1 MYSSEKQN
9 YKTLNNLSLKKV
21 LFLIINLMK
30 IKSILK
36 LSVLCFTFGN
46 LSAQNPWPKANNT
59 AQPWTRWWWMG
70 SAVDEKGLDKQLTTL
85 SKAGFGGVEIVPIY
99 GAKGFENKYINYLS
113 PEWMKMLQFTTD
125 KAKSLNMGVDMS
137 VGTGWPIGGLQVDE
151 NDAATKMIVQTYDI
165 QPNEKFSEKIVLKD
179 EKQKNIKATKLD
191 IVTAYNEKNEAFVL
205 TDKVA
210 LDGTLNWKPI
220 SGKWTIYAVFV
231 GKTLQKVKRAAPGGD
246 GYTLDHFSPD
256 ATKDYLKTF
265 DKAFGNSNYG
275 VRSFFNDSYEV
286 YGADWTTNFKEEFKK
301 RRGYDLS
308 QYIKYLV
315 SDEESELAG
324 KIKSDY
330 RETMSELILNNF
342 TDNFT
347 NWAHSKNSKNT
358 NQAHGSPG
366 NLLDLYAAVDIP
378 ESETFGSTKFDI
390 EGLKRNVEDINT
402 KEVPDINMLKF
413 ASSAANITG
422 KPLISNE
429 SFTWLT
435 EHFKTSWSQVKPEA
449 EQIFLSG
456 INHIFYHGTTY
467 TPADVQFPG
476 WLFYASTNFVPEN
489 SLWPNI
495 KGLNSYIERTQS
507 VLQSGKSDNEI
518 LMYWPVYD
526 QWANPKGKDMAFKIH
541 NIEKWLHPSVF
552 YENLEKLGKSG
563 YSLDMI
569 SDKMIGEAKFENQ
582 NIQVSK
588 NGGSYKVLI
597 IPQLNYFSESTLR
610 NILNLAQNGASV
622 IFQNEPK
629 NVPGFFEFEKRRNEL
644 QSLWAKIP
652 FQQDG
657 NLQSATFGKGKIV
670 LSSDVEKGLEY
681 LKIEREKLTDTGLK
695 FVRRKF
701 DGGKYYYIVNHTS
714 KEINQKIP
722 LNFIGKQ
729 IALMNPENGDFGVAE
744 AQNNSVKVQL
754 KSGKSLIIK
763 ASETT
768 DNSISKWKYIEKMEA
783 PIILNQPWQLTFNEG
798 GPELPKSKTLDKLQP
813 WTNFTEDASTQSF
826 SGTGVYTT
834 SFKLNKKA
842 DDFVLKFDKLY
853 ESAKVIINGQDAG
866 IVWSLPFE
874 INVGKY
880 LKKGK
885 NTVQIEVSNLMA
897 NRIRYMDQNKIQWR
911 NYHEINFV
919 NIDYK
924 PFDASN
930 WKVQPSG
937 LDGEIQLIPVY
948 FSK

>member
-1 MYSSEKQN
+1 
-9 YKTLNNLSLKKV
+9 
-21 LFLIINLMK
+21 MK
-30 IKSILK
+30 IQNIVK
-36 LSVLCFTFGN
+36 LGLICLAFGN
-46 LSAQNPWPKANNT
+46 LSAQNPWPKADNT

-99 GAKGFENKYINYLS
+99 GAKGFENRYLNYLS

-125 KAKSLNMGVDMS
+125 KAKSLNMSVDMA
-137 VGTGWPIGGLQVDE
+137 VGTGWPIGGPQVSE
-151 NDAATKMIVQTYDI
+151 NDAATKMIVQTYTI

-179 EKQKNIKATKLD
+179 EKQKNLKTTKLD
-191 IVTAYNEKNEAFVL
+191 IATAYNEKNEAVVL
-205 TDKVA
+205 TDKINA
-210 LDGTLNWKPI
+210 DGTLNWKPT

-256 ATKDYLKTF
+256 ATKDYLKTY
-265 DKAFGNSNYG
+265 DKAFSNSNYG
-275 VRSFFNDSYEV
+275 IRSFFNDSYEV
-286 YGADWTTNFKEEFKK
+286 YNADWTSGFKEEFKE

-308 QYIKYLV
+308 PYIKYLV
-315 SDEESELAG
+315 EDNESEIAG
-324 KIKSDY
+324 RIKSDY
-330 RETMSELILNNF
+330 RETLSDLILNNF
-342 TDNFT
+342 TNDFT

-378 ESETFGSTKFDI
+378 ESETFGSTPFDVV
-390 EGLKRNVEDINT
+390 GLKRDTTDIQ
-402 KEVPDINMLKF
+402 KSDIPDPIMLKF
-413 ASSAANITG
+413 ASSSANITG

-489 SLWPNI
+489 SLWPDI

-518 LMYWPVYD
+518 LMYWPIYD
-526 QWANPKGKDMAFKIH
+526 QWASPKGKDMAFKIH
-541 NIEKWLHPSVF
+541 NIEKWLHPTIF

-569 SDKMIGEAKFENQ
+569 SDKMIGAAQLNNQ

-597 IPQLNYFSESTLR
+597 IPQLNYLPESTLK

-622 IFQNEPK
+622 IFQSEPK
-629 NVPGFFEFEKRRNEL
+629 DVPGFFEFEKRRNEL
-644 QSLWAKIP
+644 QSLWSQIP
-652 FQQDG
+652 FQQNG
-657 NLQSATFGKGKIV
+657 NLKSATFGKGKIV

-695 FVRRKF
+695 FVRRQF

-714 KEINQKIP
+714 KEIDQNIP
-722 LNFIGKQ
+722 LNYIGKQ
-729 IALMNPENGDFGVAE
+729 VVLMNPENGNFGIAE
-744 AQNNSVKVQL
+744 TQNNSVKVQL
-754 KSGKSLIIK
+754 KSGESLIIK
-763 ASETT
+763 ASETP
-768 DNSISKWKYIEKMEA
+768 DNSIPKWKYIEKTEA
-783 PIILNQPWQLTFNEG
+783 PIILNQAWNLSFKEG
-798 GPELPKSKTLDKLQP
+798 GPELPKSRTLEKLQP
-813 WTNFTEDASTQSF
+813 WTNFTEDASTQRF

-842 DDFVLKFDKLY
+842 DDFILKFDKLY
-853 ESAKVIINGQDAG
+853 ESAKVIVNDQEAG
-866 IVWSLPFE
+866 FVWSLPFE
-874 INVGKY
+874 INIGKY

-885 NTVQIEVSNLMA
+885 NTIQIEVSNLMA

-930 WKVQPSG
+930 WKVRPSG

-948 FSK
+948 YSK

>member
-1 MYSSEKQN
+1 
-9 YKTLNNLSLKKV
+9 
-21 LFLIINLMK
+21 MK
-30 IKSILK
+30 IKNILK
-36 LSVLCFTFGN
+36 LSVLCFAFGN
-46 LSAQNPWPKANNT
+46 LSAQNPWPKATNT

-99 GAKGFENKYINYLS
+99 GAKGFENRYLNYLS
-113 PEWMKMLQFTTD
+113 PEWMKMLQFTTN
-125 KAKSLNMGVDMS
+125 KAKSLNMGVDMAI
-137 VGTGWPIGGLQVDE
+137 GTGWPIGGPQVNE
-151 NDAATKMIVQTYDI
+151 QDAATKMIVQTYTI

-179 EKQKNIKATKLD
+179 EKQKNLKTIKLD
-191 IVTAYNEKNEAFVL
+191 IVTAYNEKNEAVVV
-205 TDKVA
+205 TDKISD
-210 LDGTLNWKPI
+210 DGSLNWKPGA
-220 SGKWTIYAVFV
+220 GKWTIYAVFV
-231 GKTLQKVKRAAPGGD
+231 GKTLQKVKRAAPGGE
-246 GYTLDHFSPD
+246 GFTLDHFSPD
-256 ATKDYLKTF
+256 ATMDYLKTF
-265 DKAFGNSNYG
+265 DTAFGNSNYG

-286 YGADWTTNFKEEFKK
+286 YNADWTSDFKDEFKK

-308 QYIKYLV
+308 PYIKYLV
-315 SDEESELAG
+315 SDEENEITG
-324 KIKSDY
+324 RIKSDY
-330 RETMSELILNNF
+330 RETMSELILHNF

-390 EGLKRNVEDINT
+390 QGLRRNLEDINT

-507 VLQSGKSDNEI
+507 VLQSGKPDNEI

-526 QWANPKGKDMAFKIH
+526 QWATPKGKDMAFKIH
-541 NIEKWLHPSVF
+541 NIEKWLHPTVF

-563 YSLDMI
+563 YSLDMV
-569 SDKMIGEAKFENQ
+569 SDKMIDEAKSENQ
-582 NIQVSK
+582 TIQVSK

-597 IPQLNYFSESTLR
+597 IPQSNYLPESTLKS
-610 NILNLAQNGASV
+610 ILNLAQNGASV
-622 IFQNEPK
+622 IFQTEPK
-629 NVPGFFEFEKRRNEL
+629 EVPGFFEVEKRRSES
-644 QSLWAKIP
+644 QALWNQIP
-652 FQQDG
+652 FQQNG
-657 NLQSATFGKGKIV
+657 NLKTAAFGKGKII

-695 FVRRKF
+695 FVRRQF
-701 DGGKYYYIVNHTS
+701 EEGKYYYIVNHTS
-714 KEINQKIP
+714 KEINQLIP

-729 IALMNPENGDFGVAE
+729 VVLMNPENGKFGIAE
-744 AQNNSVKVQL
+744 TQNNLVRVQM
-754 KSGKSLIIK
+754 KSGESLIVKNTENIYTSIPNWYYTEK
-763 ASETT
+763 T
-768 DNSISKWKYIEKMEA
+768 DV
-783 PIILNQPWQLTFNEG
+783 PIVLNQPWQLTFKEG
-798 GPELPKSKTLDKLQP
+798 GPELPKSRTLSTLQP

-834 SFKLNKKA
+834 SFKLKNNKA
-842 DDFVLKFDKLY
+842 DDWVLKFNKLY
-853 ESAKVIINGQDAG
+853 ESAKVMVNGQDAG
-866 IVWSLPFE
+866 MVWSLPFE
-874 INVGKY
+874 INIGKY

-885 NTVQIEVSNLMA
+885 NTIQIEVSNLMA
-897 NRIRYMDQNKIQWR
+897 NRIRYMDQHKIEWR

-948 FSK
+948 YSK

>member
-1 MYSSEKQN
+1 MKFKN
-9 YKTLNNLSLKKV
+9 
-21 LFLIINLMK
+21 IIK
-30 IKSILK
+30 I
-36 LSVLCFTFGN
+36 SVFCFAFGN
-46 LSAQNPWPKANNT
+46 LSAQNPWPKTTEA
-59 AQPWTRWWWMG
+59 AKPWTRWWWMG

-85 SKAGFGGVEIVPIY
+85 SEAGFGGVEIVPIY

-125 KAKSLNMGVDMS
+125 KAKSLNMGVDMA
-137 VGTGWPIGGLQVDE
+137 VGTGWPIGGPQVSE
-151 NDAATKMIVQTYDI
+151 QDAATKMIVQTYEISPDKKI
-165 QPNEKFSEKIVLKD
+165 SEKIILKD
-179 EKQKNIKATKLD
+179 EKQKNLKTVKLD
-191 IVTAYNEKNEAFVL
+191 IVTAYNEKNEAIVL
-205 TDKVA
+205 TDKVTQ
-210 LDGTLNWKPI
+210 DGILNWKPT
-220 SGKWTIYAVFV
+220 SGKWTVYAVFS
-231 GKTLQKVKRAAPGGD
+231 GKTLQKVKRAAPGGE

-256 ATKDYLKTF
+256 AAKEYLKSF
-265 DKAFGNSNYG
+265 DTAFGNSNYG
-275 VRSFFNDSYEV
+275 IRSFFNDSYEV
-286 YGADWTTNFKEEFKK
+286 YNADWTAGFKEEFKQ

-308 QYIKYLV
+308 PYIKYLV
-315 SDEESELAG
+315 NDSESEMAG
-324 KIKSDY
+324 RIKSDY
-330 RETMSELILNNF
+330 RETMSELILHNF
-342 TDNFT
+342 TENFT

-390 EGLKRNVEDINT
+390 QGLKRNLEDINT

-518 LMYWPVYD
+518 LLYWPVYD
-526 QWANPKGKDMAFKIH
+526 QWASPKGKDMTFKIH
-541 NIEKWLHPSVF
+541 NIEKWLHPTVF
-552 YENLEKLGKSG
+552 YEDLEKLGKAG

-569 SDKMIGEAKFENQ
+569 SDKMISEAKFVNQ
-582 NIQVSK
+582 NIKVAED
-588 NGGSYKVLI
+588 GGFYKVLI
-597 IPQLNYFSESTLR
+597 IPELNYLPESTLK
-610 NILNLAQNGASV
+610 NILELAQKGASV
-622 IFQNEPK
+622 IFQSEPK
-629 NVPGFFEFEKRRNEL
+629 DVPGFFEFEKRRKEL
-644 QSLWAKIP
+644 QEAWKTIA
-652 FQQDG
+652 FQQNV
-657 NLQSATFGKGKIV
+657 NLQSANFGKGKIV
-670 LSSDVEKGLEY
+670 LSSDIEKALEF
-681 LKIEREKLTDTGLK
+681 LKIEREKLTDAGLK

-714 KEINQKIP
+714 KEINQNIP
-722 LNFIGKQ
+722 LNFMGNQ
-729 IALMNPENGDFGVAE
+729 AALMNPGNGDFGIAE
-744 AQNNSVKVQL
+744 TQNNSVRIQL
-754 KSGKSLIIK
+754 KSGESLIIK
-763 ASETT
+763 ASEIQ
-768 DNSISKWKYIEKMEA
+768 DRSIPKWKYVERADA
-783 PIILNQPWQLTFNEG
+783 PIILNQPWQLTFKEG
-798 GPELPKSKTLDKLQP
+798 GPELPKSRTLDKIQP
-813 WTNFTEDASTQSF
+813 WTSFTDDASTQSF
-826 SGTGVYTT
+826 SGTGVYRT
-834 SFKLNKKA
+834 SFKIKKNKA
-842 DDFVLKFDKLY
+842 DDFVLKLDKLY
-853 ESAKVIINGQDAG
+853 ESAKIIINGQNAG

-885 NTVQIEVSNLMA
+885 NTIQIEVSNLMA

-924 PFDASN
+924 PFDASG

-948 FSK
+948 YPK

>member
-1 MYSSEKQN
+1 
-9 YKTLNNLSLKKV
+9 
-21 LFLIINLMK
+21 MK
-30 IKSILK
+30 IKNIIK
-36 LSVLCFTFGN
+36 LSVICFTFGN
-46 LSAQNPWPKANNT
+46 LSAQNPWPKTTESAK
-59 AQPWTRWWWMG
+59 PWTRWWWMG

-85 SKAGFGGVEIVPIY
+85 SQAGFGGVEIVPIY

-113 PEWMKMLQFTTD
+113 PEWMKMLQFTTN

-137 VGTGWPIGGLQVDE
+137 VGTGWPIGGPQVDE
-151 NDAATKMIVQTYDI
+151 HNAATKIIVQTYNI
-165 QPNEKFSEKIVLKD
+165 KPNEKFSEKIVLKD
-179 EKQKNIKATKLD
+179 EKQKNLKTVKLD
-191 IVTAYNEKNEAFVL
+191 IVTAYNEKNEAVVL
-205 TDKVA
+205 TDKVNNDGI
-210 LDGTLNWKPI
+210 LDWKRN
-220 SGKWTIYAVFV
+220 SGKWTVYAVFV

-246 GYTLDHFSPD
+246 GYTLDHFSPE

-275 VRSFFNDSYEV
+275 IRSFFNDSYEV
-286 YGADWTTNFKEEFKK
+286 YNADWTQDFKDEFKK

-308 QYIKYLV
+308 PYIQYLV
-315 SDEESELAG
+315 SNEENEIAG
-324 KIKSDY
+324 RIKSDY

-342 TDNFT
+342 TKDFT

-390 EGLKRNVEDINT
+390 TGLRRNVEDINT
-402 KEVPDINMLKF
+402 KEIPDINMLKF
-413 ASSAANITG
+413 ASSAANVTG

-467 TPADVQFPG
+467 TPSDVQFPG

-489 SLWPNI
+489 SLWPHL

-507 VLQSGKSDNEI
+507 VLQSGKPDNEL
-518 LMYWPVYD
+518 LMYWPIYD
-526 QWANPKGKDMAFKIH
+526 QWASPKGKDVTFKVH
-541 NIEKWLHPSVF
+541 NVEKWLQPTVM
-552 YENLEKLGKSG
+552 YKNLTELSKIG
-563 YSLDMI
+563 YSIDMV
-569 SDKMIGEAKFENQ
+569 SDKMISESKSENQ
-582 NIQVSK
+582 NIQLTK
-588 NGGSYKVLI
+588 NGGSYKVLV
-597 IPQLNYFSESTLR
+597 IPELTYLPESTLK
-610 NILNLAQNGASV
+610 NILELAQNGASI

-629 NVPGFFEFEKRRNEL
+629 DIPGNFEVEKRRTQL
-644 QSLWAKIP
+644 KSLWNKIP
-652 FQQDG
+652 FQNQTG
-657 NLQSATFGKGKIV
+657 NLKMASFGKGKIV
-670 LSSDVEKGLEY
+670 LSSDVSKALEY

-695 FVRRKF
+695 FVRRQF

-714 KEINQKIP
+714 KEINEFVP
-722 LNFIGKQ
+722 LNYSGKQ
-729 IALMNPENGDFGVAE
+729 VALMSPENGNFGIGE
-744 AQNNSVKVQL
+744 IQNNSVRIQL
-754 KSGKSLIIK
+754 KSGESLIIQV
-763 ASETT
+763 SENT
-768 DNSISKWKYIEKMEA
+768 DITIPKWKYIEKTDTS
-783 PIILNQPWQLTFNEG
+783 IVLNQPWQLTFKEG

-813 WTNFTEDASTQSF
+813 WTNFTEDSSTQSF

-834 SFKLNKKA
+834 SFKLKKNKA

-853 ESAKVIINGQDAG
+853 ESAKVIVNGQDAG
-866 IVWSLPFE
+866 VVWSIPFE
-874 INVGKY
+874 INIGKY
-880 LKKGK
+880 LKKEK
-885 NTVQIEVSNLMA
+885 NTIQIEVCNLMA
-897 NRIRYMDQNKIQWR
+897 NRIKYMDENKIQWR

-937 LDGEIQLIPVY
+937 LDGEIQLIPIHY
-948 FSK
+948 SK

>member
-1 MYSSEKQN
+1 
-9 YKTLNNLSLKKV
+9 
-21 LFLIINLMK
+21 MK
-30 IKSILK
+30 IKNIIK
-36 LSVLCFTFGN
+36 LSVICFAFGN
-46 LSAQNPWPKANNT
+46 LSAQNPWPKTTET
-59 AQPWTRWWWMG
+59 AKPWTRWWWMG

-85 SKAGFGGVEIVPIY
+85 SQAGFGGVEIVPIY
-99 GAKGFENKYINYLS
+99 GAKEFENKYINYLS
-113 PEWMKMLQFTTD
+113 PEWMKMLQFTTN

-137 VGTGWPIGGLQVDE
+137 VGTGWPIGGPQVDE
-151 NDAATKMIVQTYDI
+151 QDAATKMIVQTYTISPDE
-165 QPNEKFSEKIVLKD
+165 QFSEKIVLKD
-179 EKQKNIKATKLD
+179 EKQKNLKTVKLD
-191 IVTAYNEKNEAFVL
+191 IVTAFNEKNEAVVL
-205 TDKVA
+205 TDKVNSDGI
-210 LDGTLNWKPI
+210 LDWKPN
-220 SGKWTIYAVFV
+220 SGKWTVYAVFV

-246 GYTLDHFSPD
+246 GYTLDHFSPE

-275 VRSFFNDSYEV
+275 IRSFFNDSYEV
-286 YGADWTTNFKEEFKK
+286 YNADWTPDFKDEFKK
-301 RRGYDLS
+301 RRGYDVS
-308 QYIKYLV
+308 PYIKYLV
-315 SDEESELAG
+315 GNEENEIAAR
-324 KIKSDY
+324 IKSDY

-342 TDNFT
+342 TKDFT

-390 EGLKRNVEDINT
+390 TGLRRNVEDINT
-402 KEVPDINMLKF
+402 KEIPDINMLKF
-413 ASSAANITG
+413 ASSAANVTG

-467 TPADVQFPG
+467 TPSDVQFPG

-489 SLWPNI
+489 SLWPHL

-507 VLQSGKSDNEI
+507 VLQSGKPDNEL
-518 LMYWPVYD
+518 LMYWPIYD
-526 QWANPKGKDMAFKIH
+526 QWASPKGKDVTFKVH
-541 NIEKWLHPSVF
+541 NVEKWLQPTVM
-552 YENLEKLGKSG
+552 YKNLTELSKIG
-563 YSLDMI
+563 YSIDMV
-569 SDKMIGEAKFENQ
+569 SDKMISESKLENQ
-582 NIQVSK
+582 NIQLTK
-588 NGGSYKVLI
+588 NGGSYKVLV
-597 IPQLNYFSESTLR
+597 IPELTYLPESTLK
-610 NILNLAQNGASV
+610 NILELAQNGASI

-629 NVPGFFEFEKRRNEL
+629 DIPGNFEVEKRRTQL
-644 QSLWAKIP
+644 KSLWNQIP
-652 FQQDG
+652 FQNQAG
-657 NLQSATFGKGKIV
+657 NLKMASFGKGKIV
-670 LSSDVEKGLEY
+670 FSSDVAKALEY

-695 FVRRKF
+695 FVRRQF

-714 KEINQKIP
+714 KEINEFVP
-722 LNFIGKQ
+722 LNYSGKQ
-729 IALMNPENGDFGVAE
+729 VALMNPENGNFGIGE
-744 AQNNSVKVQL
+744 IQNNSVRIQL
-754 KSGKSLIIK
+754 KSGESLIIK
-763 ASETT
+763 ASENT
-768 DNSISKWKYIEKMEA
+768 DNSISKWKYIEKTDA
-783 PIILNQPWQLTFNEG
+783 PIVLNQPWQLTFKEG

-813 WTNFTEDASTQSF
+813 WTNFTEDSSTQSF

-834 SFKLNKKA
+834 SFKLKKNKA

-853 ESAKVIINGQDAG
+853 ESAKVIVNGQDAG
-866 IVWSLPFE
+866 IVWSIPFE
-874 INVGKY
+874 INIGKY

-885 NTVQIEVSNLMA
+885 NTIQIEVCNLMA
-897 NRIRYMDQNKIQWR
+897 NRIKYMDENKIQWR

-937 LDGEIQLIPVY
+937 LDGEIQLIPIHY
-948 FSK
+948 SK

>member
-1 MYSSEKQN
+1 
-9 YKTLNNLSLKKV
+9 
-21 LFLIINLMK
+21 MK
-30 IKSILK
+30 IKNIIK
-36 LSVLCFTFGN
+36 LSAICFAFGN
-46 LSAQNPWPKANNT
+46 LSAQNPWPKAINT

-70 SAVDEKGLDKQLTTL
+70 SAVDEKGLDKQLTTF

-99 GAKGFENKYINYLS
+99 GAKGFENRYINYLS
-113 PEWMKMLQFTTD
+113 PEWMKMLQFTTN
-125 KAKSLNMGVDMS
+125 KAKSLNMGVDMA
-137 VGTGWPIGGLQVDE
+137 VGTGWPIGGPQVDE
-151 NDAATKMIVQTYDI
+151 QDAATKMIVQTYDF
-165 QPNEKFSEKIVLKD
+165 QSNEKFSEKIILKD
-179 EKQKNIKATKLD
+179 EKQKDLKTIKLD
-191 IVTAYNEKNEAFVL
+191 IVTAYNEKNEAVVL
-205 TDKVA
+205 TDKISN
-210 LDGTLNWKPI
+210 DGTLNWKPT
-220 SGKWTIYAVFV
+220 SDKWTIYAVFT
-231 GKTLQKVKRAAPGGD
+231 GKTLQKVKRAAPGGE
-246 GYTLDHFSPD
+246 GYTLDHFSSD

-275 VRSFFNDSYEV
+275 IRSFFNDSYEV
-286 YGADWTTNFKEEFKK
+286 YNADWTTDFKEEFKK

-308 QYIKYLV
+308 PYIKYLV
-315 SDEESELAG
+315 SDEDNETT
-324 KIKSDY
+324 KRIKSDY
-330 RETMSELILNNF
+330 RETMSELILNRF
-342 TDNFT
+342 TKDFSD
-347 NWAHSKNSKNT
+347 WAHSKNSKNT

-390 EGLKRNVEDINT
+390 QGLRRNAEDINI

-413 ASSAANITG
+413 ASSAANVMG

-467 TPADVQFPG
+467 TPADVKFPG

-526 QWANPKGKDMAFKIH
+526 QWASPKGKDMAFKIH
-541 NIEKWLHPSVF
+541 NIEKWLHPTPF

-563 YSLDMI
+563 YSLDVV
-569 SDKMIGEAKFENQ
+569 SDKMIDEASLNNQ

-588 NGGSYKVLI
+588 EGGSYKVLI
-597 IPQLNYFSESTLR
+597 VPHLNYLPESTLKS
-610 NILNLAQNGASV
+610 ILNLAQNGASV
-622 IFQNEPK
+622 IFQSEPK
-629 NVPGFFEFEKRRNEL
+629 DVPGFFELEKRRNQL
-644 QSLWAKIP
+644 KSLWQSIP
-652 FQQDG
+652 FNQQG
-657 NLQSATFGKGKIV
+657 NVKAVSFGKGKIV

-681 LKIEREKLTDTGLK
+681 LKIDREKLTDVGLK
-695 FVRRKF
+695 FVRRQF
-701 DGGKYYYIVNHTS
+701 DGGKYYYYIVNHS
-714 KEINQKIP
+714 SREIDQFVP
-722 LNFIGKQ
+722 LNFSGKQ
-729 IALMNPENGDFGVAE
+729 VALMNPENGDFGLAE
-744 AQNNSVKVQL
+744 TQNNSTRVQL
-754 KSGKSLIIK
+754 KSGESLIIK
-763 ASETT
+763 VSENA
-768 DNSISKWKYIEKMEA
+768 DSSIPKWKYVEKTDA
-783 PIILNQPWQLTFNEG
+783 PIVLNQPWQLTFKEG
-798 GPELPKSKTLDKLQP
+798 GPDLPKSKTLDKLQP

-834 SFKLNKKA
+834 SFKLKKNKA
-842 DDFVLKFDKLY
+842 DDFILKFDKLY
-853 ESAKVIINGQDAG
+853 ESAKVIVNGQEAG

-874 INVGKY
+874 INIGKY

-885 NTVQIEVSNLMA
+885 NSIHIEVCNLMA

-937 LDGEIQLIPVY
+937 LDGEMQLIPIY
-948 FSK
+948 YSK

>member
-1 MYSSEKQN
+1 
-9 YKTLNNLSLKKV
+9 
-21 LFLIINLMK
+21 MK
-30 IKSILK
+30 IKNIVK
-36 LSVLCFTFGN
+36 LSVICFAFGN
-46 LSAQNPWPKANNT
+46 LSAQNPWPKTTET
-59 AQPWTRWWWMG
+59 AKPWTRWWWMG

-99 GAKGFENKYINYLS
+99 GAKGFENTYINYLS
-113 PEWMKMLQFTTD
+113 SEWMKMLQFTTD
-125 KAKSLNMGVDMS
+125 KAKSLNMGVDMA
-137 VGTGWPIGGLQVDE
+137 VGTGWPIGGPQVSE
-151 NDAATKMIVQTYDI
+151 QDAATKMIVQTYDI
-165 QPNEKFSEKIVLKD
+165 QSDEKFSEKIILKD
-179 EKQKNIKATKLD
+179 EKQKDLKTIKLD
-191 IVTAYNEKNEAFVL
+191 IVTAYNEKNEAVVL
-205 TDKVA
+205 TDKISN
-210 LDGTLNWKPI
+210 DGTLNWKPT
-220 SGKWTIYAVFV
+220 SGKWRIYAVFV
-231 GKTLQKVKRAAPGGD
+231 GKTLQKVKRAAPGGE
-246 GYTLDHFSPD
+246 GYTLDHFSPH

-275 VRSFFNDSYEV
+275 IRSFFNDSYEV
-286 YGADWTTNFKEEFKK
+286 YNADWTDDFKEEFKK
-301 RRGYDLS
+301 RRGYDVSL
-308 QYIKYLV
+308 YIKYLV
-315 SDEESELAG
+315 GNEENEVAG
-324 KIKSDY
+324 RIKSDY
-330 RETMSELILNNF
+330 RETMSELILNRF
-342 TDNFT
+342 TKDFT

-390 EGLKRNVEDINT
+390 QGLKRNVEDINT

-467 TPADVQFPG
+467 TPADVKFPG

-526 QWANPKGKDMAFKIH
+526 QWASPKGKDMAFKIH
-541 NIEKWLHPSVF
+541 NIEKWLHPTPF
-552 YENLEKLGKSG
+552 YEDLEKLGKSG
-563 YSLDMI
+563 YSLDMV
-569 SDKMIGEAKFENQ
+569 SDKMIDEAKFENQ

-597 IPQLNYFSESTLR
+597 VPQLNYLPESTLK

-622 IFQNEPK
+622 IFQSEPK
-629 NVPGFFEFEKRRNEL
+629 DVPGNFEVEKRRTL
-644 QSLWAKIP
+644 LKSLWAQIP

-657 NLQSATFGKGKIV
+657 NLKSATLGKGKV
-670 LSSDVEKGLEY
+670 LLSPDVEKALEY

-695 FVRRKF
+695 FVRRQF

-714 KEINQKIP
+714 KEINQNIP
-722 LNFIGKQ
+722 LNYIAKQ
-729 IALMNPENGDFGVAE
+729 VALMNPENGEFGAAE
-744 AQNNSVKVQL
+744 TQNNLVKVQL
-754 KSGKSLIIK
+754 KSGESLIIK
-763 ASETT
+763 ASETP
-768 DNSISKWKYIEKMEA
+768 DNSISKWKYIEKTDS
-783 PIILNQPWQLTFNEG
+783 PIILNQTWSLSFKEG
-798 GPELPKSKTLDKLQP
+798 GPELPKSKTLTKLQP
-813 WTNFTEDASTQSF
+813 WKNFTEDASAQSF

-834 SFKLNKKA
+834 TLKLKKKNA
-842 DDFVLKFDKLY
+842 DDYLLKFDKLY
-853 ESAKVIINGQDAG
+853 ESAKVIVNGQEAG
-866 IVWSLPFE
+866 IVWSNPFE
-874 INVGKY
+874 ISVGKY

-885 NTVQIEVSNLMA
+885 NIIQIEVSNLMA
-897 NRIRYMDQNKIQWR
+897 NRIRYMDQNKIEWR

-919 NIDYK
+919 NINYK

-930 WKVQPSG
+930 WEVQPSG

-948 FSK
+948 YSK

>member
-1 MYSSEKQN
+1 MTNVKSKD
-9 YKTLNNLSLKKV
+9 
-21 LFLIINLMK
+21 LIMK
-30 IKSILK
+30 IKNIIK
-36 LSVLCFTFGN
+36 LSVICFAFGN
-46 LSAQNPWPKANNT
+46 LSAQNPWPKTTET
-59 AQPWTRWWWMG
+59 AKPWTRWWWMG
-70 SAVDEKGLDKQLTTL
+70 SAVDEKGLEKQLTTL
-85 SKAGFGGVEIVPIY
+85 SQAGFGGVEIVPIY

-113 PEWMKMLQFTTD
+113 PEWMKMLQFTTN

-137 VGTGWPIGGLQVDE
+137 VGTGWPIGGPQVDE
-151 NDAATKMIVQTYDI
+151 QDAATKMIVQTYTIAPD
-165 QPNEKFSEKIVLKD
+165 EKFSEKIVLKD
-179 EKQKNIKATKLD
+179 EKQKNLKTVKLD
-191 IVTAYNEKNEAFVL
+191 IVTAYNEKNEAVVL
-205 TDKVA
+205 TDKVNSDGV
-210 LDGTLNWKPI
+210 LDWKPN
-220 SGKWTIYAVFV
+220 SGKWTVYAVFI
-231 GKTLQKVKRAAPGGD
+231 GKTLQKVKRAAPAGD
-246 GYTLDHFSPD
+246 GYTLDHFSPE

-286 YGADWTTNFKEEFKK
+286 YNADWTPDFKDEFKK
-301 RRGYDLS
+301 RRGYDVS
-308 QYIKYLV
+308 PYIKYLV
-315 SDEESELAG
+315 NNEENEIAG
-324 KIKSDY
+324 RIKSDY

-342 TDNFT
+342 TKDFT

-390 EGLKRNVEDINT
+390 TGLRRNVEDINT
-402 KEVPDINMLKF
+402 KEIPDINMLKF

-467 TPADVQFPG
+467 TPSDVQFPG

-489 SLWPNI
+489 SLWPHL

-507 VLQSGKSDNEI
+507 VLQSGKPDNEL
-518 LMYWPVYD
+518 LMYWPIFD
-526 QWANPKGKDMAFKIH
+526 QWASPKGKDVTFKVH
-541 NIEKWLHPSVF
+541 NVEKWLQPTVM
-552 YENLEKLGKSG
+552 YKNLTKLSKIG
-563 YSLDMI
+563 YSIDMV
-569 SDKMIGEAKFENQ
+569 SDKMISESKSENQ
-582 NIQVSK
+582 NIQLTK
-588 NGGSYKVLI
+588 NGGSYKVLV
-597 IPQLNYFSESTLR
+597 IPELTYLPESTLK
-610 NILNLAQNGASV
+610 NILELAQNGASI

-629 NVPGFFEFEKRRNEL
+629 DIPGNFEVEKRRTQL
-644 QSLWAKIP
+644 KSLWNQIP
-652 FQQDG
+652 FQNQTG
-657 NLQSATFGKGKIV
+657 NLKMASFGKGKIV
-670 LSSDVEKGLEY
+670 LSSDVSKALEY

-695 FVRRKF
+695 FVRRQF

-714 KEINQKIP
+714 KEINEFVP
-722 LNFIGKQ
+722 LNYSGKQ
-729 IALMNPENGDFGVAE
+729 VALMNPENGNFGIGE
-744 AQNNSVKVQL
+744 IQNNSVRIQL
-754 KSGKSLIIK
+754 KSGESLIIQ
-763 ASETT
+763 ASENT
-768 DNSISKWKYIEKMEA
+768 DITIPKWKYIEKTDT
-783 PIILNQPWQLTFNEG
+783 PIVLNQPWQLTFKEG

-813 WTNFTEDASTQSF
+813 WTNFTEDSSTQSF

-834 SFKLNKKA
+834 SFKLKKNKA

-853 ESAKVIINGQDAG
+853 ESAKVIVNGQDAG
-866 IVWSLPFE
+866 IVWSIPFE
-874 INVGKY
+874 INIGKY

-885 NTVQIEVSNLMA
+885 NTIQIEVCNLMA
-897 NRIRYMDQNKIQWR
+897 NRIKYMDENKIQWR

-930 WKVQPSG
+930 WKVQTSG
-937 LDGEIQLIPVY
+937 LDGKIQLIPIHY
-948 FSK
+948 SK

>member
-1 MYSSEKQN
+1 
-9 YKTLNNLSLKKV
+9 
-21 LFLIINLMK
+21 MK
-30 IKSILK
+30 FKSIIK
-36 LSVLCFTFGN
+36 LSILCFAFGN
-46 LSAQNPWPKANNT
+46 LSAQNPWPKATNT

-85 SKAGFGGVEIVPIY
+85 SNAGFGGVEIVPIY

-125 KAKSLNMGVDMS
+125 KAKSLNMGVDMA
-137 VGTGWPIGGLQVDE
+137 VGTGWPIGGPQVNE
-151 NDAATKMIVQTYDI
+151 QDAATKMIVKTYEI

-179 EKQKNIKATKLD
+179 EKQKNLKTIKLD
-191 IVTAYNEKNEAFVL
+191 IVTAYNEKNEAVVL
-205 TDKVA
+205 TNKVTQ
-210 LDGTLNWKPI
+210 DGTLNWKP
-220 SGKWTIYAVFV
+220 SAGKWTIYAVFA

-275 VRSFFNDSYEV
+275 IRSFFNDSYEV
-286 YGADWTTNFKEEFKK
+286 YGADWTPDFKEEFKK

-308 QYIKYLV
+308 PYIKYLV
-315 SDEESELAG
+315 GNEENEIAG
-324 KIKSDY
+324 RIKSDY
-330 RETMSELILNNF
+330 RETMSELILHNF
-342 TDNFT
+342 AENFT

-378 ESETFGSTKFDI
+378 ESETFGSTKFEI
-390 EGLKRNVEDINT
+390 QGLKRNLEDINT

-467 TPADVQFPG
+467 TPADIQFPG

-489 SLWPNI
+489 SLWSNI
-495 KGLNSYIERTQS
+495 KGLNSYVERTQS
-507 VLQSGKSDNEI
+507 VLQSGKSDNDI

-526 QWANPKGKDMAFKIH
+526 QWASPKGKDMAFKIH
-541 NIEKWLHPSVF
+541 NIEKWLHPTVF

-569 SDKMIGEAKFENQ
+569 SDKMISEAKFENQ

-597 IPQLNYFSESTLR
+597 IPQLNYFSESTLK
-610 NILNLAQNGASV
+610 NILNLAQNGACV
-622 IFQNEPK
+622 IFQSEPK
-629 NVPGFFEFEKRRNEL
+629 DVPGFFEFEKRRNVL
-644 QSLWAKIP
+644 QSLWNQIP
-652 FQQDG
+652 FQQNE
-657 NLQSATFGKGKIV
+657 NLKSATFGKGKLV
-670 LSSDVEKGLEY
+670 LSSDVEKALEF
-681 LKIEREKLTDTGLK
+681 LKIEREKLTDTGLR
-695 FVRRKF
+695 FVRRQF
-701 DGGKYYYIVNHTS
+701 DGGKFYYVVNHTS
-714 KEINQKIP
+714 KEINQNIP
-722 LNFIGKQ
+722 VNYIGKQ
-729 IALMNPENGDFGVAE
+729 VVLMNPENEDFGIAE
-744 AQNNSVKVQL
+744 TRNNSVKVQL
-754 KSGKSLIIK
+754 KSGESLIIK
-763 ASETT
+763 ASETP
-768 DNSISKWKYIEKMEA
+768 DNSIAKWKYIEKTDA
-783 PIILNQPWQLTFNEG
+783 PIVLNQPWQLTFKEG
-798 GPELPKSKTLDKLQP
+798 GPELPKSRILTKLQP

-826 SGTGVYTT
+826 SGTGIYTT
-834 SFKLNKKA
+834 TLNLKKKEA
-842 DDFVLKFDKLY
+842 DDYQLKFDKFY
-853 ESAKVIINGQDAG
+853 ESAKVLINGQEAG
-866 IVWSLPFE
+866 IVWSNPFE

-885 NTVQIEVSNLMA
+885 NTIQIEVSNLMA
-897 NRIRYMDQNKIQWR
+897 NRIRYMDQNKISWR

>member
-1 MYSSEKQN
+1 
-9 YKTLNNLSLKKV
+9 
-21 LFLIINLMK
+21 MK
-30 IKSILK
+30 IKNIIK
-36 LSVLCFTFGN
+36 LSVICFTFGN
-46 LSAQNPWPKANNT
+46 LSAQNPWPKTTESAK
-59 AQPWTRWWWMG
+59 PWTRWWWMG

-85 SKAGFGGVEIVPIY
+85 SQAGFGGVEIVPIY

-113 PEWMKMLQFTTD
+113 PEWMKMLQFTTN

-137 VGTGWPIGGLQVDE
+137 VGTGWPIGGPQVDE
-151 NDAATKMIVQTYDI
+151 HNAATKIIVQTYNI
-165 QPNEKFSEKIVLKD
+165 KPNEKFSEKIVLKD
-179 EKQKNIKATKLD
+179 EKQKNLKTVKLD
-191 IVTAYNEKNEAFVL
+191 IVTAYNEKNEAVVL
-205 TDKVA
+205 TDKVNNDGI
-210 LDGTLNWKPI
+210 LDWKRN
-220 SGKWTIYAVFV
+220 SGKWTVYAVFV

-246 GYTLDHFSPD
+246 GYTLDHFSPE

-275 VRSFFNDSYEV
+275 IRSFFNDSYEV
-286 YGADWTTNFKEEFKK
+286 YNADWTQDFKDEFKK

-308 QYIKYLV
+308 PYIQYLV
-315 SDEESELAG
+315 SNEENEIAG
-324 KIKSDY
+324 RIKSDY

-342 TDNFT
+342 TKDFT

-378 ESETFGSTKFDI
+378 ESETFGSAKFDI
-390 EGLKRNVEDINT
+390 TGLRRNVEDINT
-402 KEVPDINMLKF
+402 KEIPDINMLKF
-413 ASSAANITG
+413 ASSAANVTG

-467 TPADVQFPG
+467 TPSDVQFPG

-489 SLWPNI
+489 SLWPHL

-507 VLQSGKSDNEI
+507 VLQSGKPDNEL
-518 LMYWPVYD
+518 LMYWPIYD
-526 QWANPKGKDMAFKIH
+526 QWASPKGKDVTFKVH
-541 NIEKWLHPSVF
+541 NVEKWLQPTVM
-552 YENLEKLGKSG
+552 YKNLTELSKIG
-563 YSLDMI
+563 YSIDMV
-569 SDKMIGEAKFENQ
+569 SDKMISESKSENQ
-582 NIQVSK
+582 NIQLTK
-588 NGGSYKVLI
+588 NGGSYKVLV
-597 IPQLNYFSESTLR
+597 IPELTYLPESTLK
-610 NILNLAQNGASV
+610 NILELAQNGASI

-629 NVPGFFEFEKRRNEL
+629 DIPGNFEVEKRRTQL
-644 QSLWAKIP
+644 KSLWNKIP
-652 FQQDG
+652 FQNQTG
-657 NLQSATFGKGKIV
+657 NLKMASFGKGKIV
-670 LSSDVEKGLEY
+670 LSSDVSKALEY

-695 FVRRKF
+695 FVRRQF

-714 KEINQKIP
+714 KEINEFVP
-722 LNFIGKQ
+722 LNYSGKQ
-729 IALMNPENGDFGVAE
+729 VALMSPENGNFGIGE
-744 AQNNSVKVQL
+744 IQNNSVRIQL
-754 KSGKSLIIK
+754 KSGESLIIQV
-763 ASETT
+763 SENT
-768 DNSISKWKYIEKMEA
+768 DITIPKWKYIEKTDTS
-783 PIILNQPWQLTFNEG
+783 IVLNQPWQLTFKEG

-813 WTNFTEDASTQSF
+813 WTNFTEDSSTQSF

-834 SFKLNKKA
+834 SFKLKKNKA

-853 ESAKVIINGQDAG
+853 ESAKVIVNGQDAG
-866 IVWSLPFE
+866 VVWSIPFE
-874 INVGKY
+874 INIGKY
-880 LKKGK
+880 LKKEK
-885 NTVQIEVSNLMA
+885 NTIQIEVCNLMA
-897 NRIRYMDQNKIQWR
+897 NRIKYMDENKIQWR

-937 LDGEIQLIPVY
+937 LDGEIQLIPIHY
-948 FSK
+948 SK

>member
-1 MYSSEKQN
+1 
-9 YKTLNNLSLKKV
+9 
-21 LFLIINLMK
+21 MK
-30 IKSILK
+30 IKNILK
-36 LSVLCFTFGN
+36 LSVLCFAFGN
-46 LSAQNPWPKANNT
+46 LSAQNPWPKATNT

-99 GAKGFENKYINYLS
+99 GAKGFENRYLNYLS
-113 PEWMKMLQFTTD
+113 PEWMKMLQFTTN
-125 KAKSLNMGVDMS
+125 KAKSLNMGVDMAI
-137 VGTGWPIGGLQVDE
+137 GTGWPIGGPQVNE
-151 NDAATKMIVQTYDI
+151 QDAATKMIVQTYTI

-179 EKQKNIKATKLD
+179 EKQKNLKTIKLD
-191 IVTAYNEKNEAFVL
+191 IVTAYNEKNEAVVV
-205 TDKVA
+205 TDKISD
-210 LDGTLNWKPI
+210 DGSLNWK
-220 SGKWTIYAVFV
+220 SGAGKWIIYAVFV
-231 GKTLQKVKRAAPGGD
+231 GKTLQKVKRAAPGGE
-246 GYTLDHFSPD
+246 GFTLDHFSPD

-265 DKAFGNSNYG
+265 DTAFGNSNYG

-286 YGADWTTNFKEEFKK
+286 YNADWTADFKDEFKK

-308 QYIKYLV
+308 PYIKYLV
-315 SDEESELAG
+315 SDEENEITG
-324 KIKSDY
+324 RIKSDY
-330 RETMSELILNNF
+330 RETMSELILHNF

-347 NWAHSKNSKNT
+347 NWAHSKDSKNT

-390 EGLKRNVEDINT
+390 QGLKRNLEDINT

-526 QWANPKGKDMAFKIH
+526 QWASPKGKDMAFKIH
-541 NIEKWLHPSVF
+541 NIEKWLHPTVF

-563 YSLDMI
+563 YSLDMV
-569 SDKMIGEAKFENQ
+569 SDKMIDEAKSENQ
-582 NIQVSK
+582 TIQVSK

-597 IPQLNYFSESTLR
+597 IPQSNYLPESTLKS
-610 NILNLAQNGASV
+610 ILNLAQNGASV
-622 IFQNEPK
+622 IFQTEPK
-629 NVPGFFEFEKRRNEL
+629 DVPGFFEMEKRRSES
-644 QSLWAKIP
+644 QSLWNQIP
-652 FQQDG
+652 FQQNG
-657 NLQSATFGKGKIV
+657 NLKTAAFGKGKII

-695 FVRRKF
+695 FVRRQF
-701 DGGKYYYIVNHTS
+701 EEGKYYYIVNHTS
-714 KEINQKIP
+714 KEINQLIP

-729 IALMNPENGDFGVAE
+729 VVLMNPENGKFGIAE
-744 AQNNSVKVQL
+744 TQNNLVRVQM
-754 KSGKSLIIK
+754 KSGESLIVKNTENIYTSIPNWYYTEK
-763 ASETT
+763 T
-768 DNSISKWKYIEKMEA
+768 DV
-783 PIILNQPWQLTFNEG
+783 PIVLNQPWQLTFKEG
-798 GPELPKSKTLDKLQP
+798 GPELPKSRTLSTLQP

-834 SFKLNKKA
+834 SFKLKNNKA

-853 ESAKVIINGQDAG
+853 ESAKVMINGQDAG
-866 IVWSLPFE
+866 MVWSLPFE
-874 INVGKY
+874 INIGKY

-885 NTVQIEVSNLMA
+885 NTIQIEVSNLMA
-897 NRIRYMDQNKIQWR
+897 NRIRYMDQHKIEWR

-930 WKVQPSG
+930 WTVQPSG

-948 FSK
+948 YSK

>member
-1 MYSSEKQN
+1 
-9 YKTLNNLSLKKV
+9 
-21 LFLIINLMK
+21 MK
-30 IKSILK
+30 IKNIVK
-36 LSVLCFTFGN
+36 LSVLCFAFGN
-46 LSAQNPWPKANNT
+46 LSAQNPWPKLTNT

-99 GAKGFENKYINYLS
+99 GAKGFEDQYINYLS
-113 PEWMKMLQFTTD
+113 PEWMKMLQFTTA
-125 KAKSLNMGVDMS
+125 KAENLNMGVDMA
-137 VGTGWPIGGLQVDE
+137 VGTGWPIGGPQVDE
-151 NDAATKMIVQTYDI
+151 QDAATKMIVQTYDI
-165 QPNEKFSEKIVLKD
+165 PSNEKFSEKIILKD
-179 EKQKNIKATKLD
+179 EKQKNLKTVKLD
-191 IVTAYNEKNEAFVL
+191 IVTAYNEKNEAVVL
-205 TDKVA
+205 TDKISN
-210 LDGTLNWKPI
+210 DGTLNWKPT
-220 SGKWTIYAVFV
+220 SGKWTVYTVFT
-231 GKTLQKVKRAAPGGD
+231 GKTLQKVKRAAPGGE
-246 GYTLDHFSPD
+246 GYTLDHFSPN

-265 DKAFGNSNYG
+265 DKVFGNSNYG
-275 VRSFFNDSYEV
+275 IRSFFNDSYEV
-286 YGADWTTNFKEEFKK
+286 YNADWTSDFKEEFKK

-308 QYIKYLV
+308 PYIKYLV
-315 SDEESELAG
+315 SDEDNETT
-324 KIKSDY
+324 KRIKSDY
-330 RETMSELILNNF
+330 RETMSELILNR
-342 TDNFT
+342 FT
-347 NWAHSKNSKNT
+347 NDFSDWAHSKNSKNT

-390 EGLKRNVEDINT
+390 QGLKRNVEDINT
-402 KEVPDINMLKF
+402 KEIPDINMLKF

-541 NIEKWLHPSVF
+541 NIEKWLQPTEF
-552 YENLEKLGKSG
+552 YKNLTKLGKVG
-563 YSLDMI
+563 YSLDMV
-569 SDKMIGEAKFENQ
+569 SDKMIGEAKSENQ
-582 NIQVSK
+582 RIQMEK
-588 NGGSYKVLI
+588 GSSYQVLI
-597 IPQLNYFSESTLR
+597 IPELTYLQDSTLS
-610 NILNLAQNGASV
+610 NILELAKNGASI

-629 NVPGFFEFEKRRNEL
+629 DISGFFELEKRRHNL
-644 QSLWAKIP
+644 QSLWDKIQ
-652 FQQDG
+652 FNQQND
-657 NLQSATFGKGKIV
+657 LKTASFGKGKII
-670 LSSDVEKGLEY
+670 LSADVEKGLEY

-695 FVRRKF
+695 FVRRQF

-714 KEINQKIP
+714 KEINQNIP

-729 IALMNPENGDFGVAE
+729 VVLMNPENGDFGIAE
-744 AQNNSVKVQL
+744 TQNNSVRVQL
-754 KSGKSLIIK
+754 KSGESLILKI
-763 ASETT
+763 SENL
-768 DNSISKWKYIEKMEA
+768 DPSVARWKYVEKTGA
-783 PIILNQPWQLTFNEG
+783 PIVLNQAWQLSFKEG
-798 GPELPKSKTLDKLQP
+798 GPELPAARTLTKLQP
-813 WTNFTEDASTQSF
+813 WTNFTEDPSTQSF
-826 SGTGVYTT
+826 SGTGVYVTT
-834 SFKLNKKA
+834 LNLKKNKA

-866 IVWSLPFE
+866 IVWSNPFE
-874 INVGKY
+874 INIGKY

-885 NTVQIEVSNLMA
+885 NTIQIEVSNLMA
-897 NRIRYMDQNKIQWR
+897 NRIRYMDKNKIEWR